1 MNGKK
6 LMETR
11 VLEIAVI
18 EEVLIFRVSECTLT
32 SCNYLSNFFFFFF
45 LEEQVDDMLFMT

>member
-32 SCNYLSNFFFFFF
+32 SCNYLSNFFFFF